1 MGPTGEDGK
10 TIETGEKGGAESMS
24 SGKAVPVA
32 MMMKAASEM
41 RREDKDKRGACG
53 PTEETPWR
61 WRARAE
67 ALAGQRRI
75 AWLNVSGSSPQRGQS
90 VDS

>member
-10 TIETGEKGGAESMS
+10 TIETGEEGGEEGSMS
-24 SGKAVPVA
+24 GGKVVPVA
-32 MMMKAASEM
+32 LMKAANER
-41 RREDKDKRGACG
+41 RREDKDQRGASG

-67 ALAGQRRI
+67 ALAGQRRT
-75 AWLNVSGSSPQRGQS
+75 AWLNVSGSSQQ
-90 VDS
+90 

>member
-1 MGPTGEDGK
+1 MGPPGEDGK
-10 TIETGEKGGAESMS
+10 TMEAGEERGERSMS
-24 SGKAVPVA
+24 GGKTVPVA
-32 MMMKAASEM
+32 LMNAASER
-41 RREDKDKRGACG
+41 RREGEYQRAASWS
-53 PTEETPWR
+53 TEEAPWR

-90 VDS
+90 VES